1 MQATGLRG
9 IITDIQRR
17 QQRGT
22 IRGDDGRMH
31 HFDREGMIRWLEFDE
46 LKAGDRVRFDVE
58 QTGSAFNIERIDRDA
73 ARR

>member
-22 IRGDDGRMH
+22 IRGDDWRMH

-58 QTGSAFNIERIDRDA
+58 QTGSAFNIERIDQDA
-73 ARR
+73 TRR